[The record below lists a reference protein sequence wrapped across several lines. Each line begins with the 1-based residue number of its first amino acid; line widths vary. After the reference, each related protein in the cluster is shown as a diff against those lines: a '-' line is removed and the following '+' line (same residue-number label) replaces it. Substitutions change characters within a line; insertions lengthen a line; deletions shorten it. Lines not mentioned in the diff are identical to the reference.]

1 MFDLSLRAYIERLE
15 IATLFLPRIS
25 RYDIVT
31 MGNKSNSK
39 LFDAL
44 SFALGL
50 GFSIAIPIG
59 GFIFLGF
66 LGDRFLGTRPLFL
79 IGGAVVGLIV
89 SFYTAYRSLIPVMKD
104 EEGGGDKKEGAGK

>member
-1 MFDLSLRAYIERLE
+1 
-15 IATLFLPRIS
+15 
-25 RYDIVT
+25 

-50 GFSIAIPIG
+50 GFGVAVPIG
-59 GFIFLGF
+59 GFIFLGY

-79 IGGAVVGLIV
+79 IVGAVAGLSV
-89 SFYTAYRSLIPVMKD
+89 SLYMAYRSLIPLMNNKENNKD
-104 EEGGGDKKEGAGK
+104 ER